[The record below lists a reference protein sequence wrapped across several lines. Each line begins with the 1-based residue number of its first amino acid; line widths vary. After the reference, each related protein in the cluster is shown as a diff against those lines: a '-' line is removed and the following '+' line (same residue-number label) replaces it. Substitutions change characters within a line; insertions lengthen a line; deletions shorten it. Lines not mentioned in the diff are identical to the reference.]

1 MFAQFFGA
9 FLLNNKLVSPDTL
22 AQAIDDK
29 KNTRMRL
36 GVLAINAGLMT
47 ADQVEHVN
55 VAQQSVDKRFGDL
68 CVDLGYLTE
77 ADVDRL
83 LSEQPTDYLLLGQTL
98 VNNGS
103 LTNAEFEQ
111 AISAY
116 KTHYQL
122 SDDDISNNQNDKL
135 SAIVKDFFHF
145 NTAENARIY
154 TDYVTLL
161 FKSFIRFIGDD
172 FTPLEAS
179 MVSAA
184 EAPYVVYQRIH
195 GKYTAELAIGC
206 PKEEYIAF
214 AERFAKE
221 EFGDVD
227 EYVNEVVGEFLN
239 VNNGLFVVN
248 ESNQSGI
255 ELSLDPQDYE
265 HDSRVAFKNQA
276 FCIPVAFAFGEID
289 FYISVT
295 EG

>member
-9 FLLNNKLVSPDTL
+9 FLLNNKLVSPQTL

-47 ADQVEHVN
+47 AEQVEHVN

-68 CVDLGYLTE
+68 CVDLGYLTS

-103 LTNAEFEQ
+103 LSNSDFES
-111 AISAY
+111 AITAY
-116 KTHYQL
+116 KNQYQL

-135 SAIVKDFFHF
+135 SAIVKDFFYF

-154 TDYVTLL
+154 TEYVTLL
-161 FKSFIRFIGDD
+161 FKDIIRFIGDD
-172 FTPLEAS
+172 FTPLES
-179 MVSAA
+179 SVVNEA
-184 EAPYVVYQRIH
+184 EAEYIVCQTIH
-195 GKYTAELAIGC
+195 GKYNAEICIAC
-206 PKEEYIAF
+206 PKAEYLAF

-221 EFGDVD
+221 TFTEPD

-248 ESNQSGI
+248 ESNQHGI
-255 ELSLDPQDYE
+255 ELSLDPQQYIHNGSVKYDG
-265 HDSRVAFKNQA
+265 QA
-276 FCIPVAFAFGEID
+276 FCIPVAFAFGEVE
-289 FYISVT
+289 FVISIK
-295 EG
+295 

>member
-9 FLLNNKLVSPDTL
+9 YLLNNKLVSPETL

-47 ADQVEHVN
+47 AEQVEHVN

-68 CVDLGYLTE
+68 CVDLGYLTS

-98 VNNGS
+98 VNNGT
-103 LTNAEFEQ
+103 LTNAEFES
-111 AISAY
+111 AITAY
-116 KTHYQL
+116 KEHYQL

-154 TDYVTLL
+154 TEYVTLL
-161 FKSFIRFIGDD
+161 FKNIIRFIGDD

-179 MVSAA
+179 IVNDA
-184 EAPYVVYQRIH
+184 EAEFIVRQKIH
-195 GKYTAELAIGC
+195 GKYTADVCIAC
-206 PKEEYIAF
+206 PRSEYIDF

-221 EFGDVD
+221 ELSDAD
-227 EYVNEVVGEFLN
+227 EYVNEIVGEFLN

-248 ESNQSGI
+248 ESNQLGI
-255 ELSLDPQDYE
+255 ELSLDPQNYLR
-265 HDSRVAFKNQA
+265 DSSVKFDCPA
-276 FCIPVAFAFGEID
+276 FCIPVAFAFGEVEFI
-289 FYISVT
+289 ISIT
-295 EG
+295 

>member
-9 FLLNNKLVSPDTL
+9 YLLNNKLVSPDTL

-47 ADQVEHVN
+47 AEQVEHVN

-68 CVDLGYLTE
+68 CVDLGYLTS

-103 LTNAEFEQ
+103 LSNAEFES
-111 AISAY
+111 AITAY
-116 KTHYQL
+116 KEHYQL

-161 FKSFIRFIGDD
+161 FKNFIRFIGDD
-172 FTPLEAS
+172 FTPIESTVVSEIEAQYI
-179 MVSAA
+179 VC
-184 EAPYVVYQRIH
+184 QKIH
-195 GKYTAELAIGC
+195 GKYTAKLAIAC

-221 EFGDVD
+221 TFTEVD

-255 ELSLDPQDYE
+255 ELSLDPQNYI
-265 HDSRVAFKNQA
+265 HDGKVGFEQQA
-276 FCIPVAFAFGEID
+276 FCIPVAFAFGEIE
-289 FYISVT
+289 FIISVY
-295 EG
+295 

>member
-9 FLLNNKLVSPDTL
+9 YLLNNKLVSPETL

-47 ADQVEHVN
+47 AEQVEHVN

-68 CVDLGYLTE
+68 CVDLGYLTS

-98 VNNGS
+98 VNNGT
-103 LTNAEFEQ
+103 LTNAEFES
-111 AISAY
+111 AISSY
-116 KTHYQL
+116 KQHYQL

-154 TDYVTLL
+154 TEYVTLL
-161 FKSFIRFIGDD
+161 FKNIIRFIGDD
-172 FTPLEAS
+172 FTPLEAAI
-179 MVSAA
+179 VNEA
-184 EAPYVVYQRIH
+184 EAEFIVRQSIH
-195 GKYTAELAIGC
+195 GKYTADVCIAC
-206 PKEEYIAF
+206 SKAEYIDF

-221 EFGDVD
+221 ELNDAD
-227 EYVNEVVGEFLN
+227 EYVNEIVGEFLN

-248 ESNQSGI
+248 ESNQLGI
-255 ELSLDPQDYE
+255 ELSLDPQNYI
-265 HDSRVAFKNQA
+265 HNGSVKFQGSA
-276 FCIPVAFAFGEID
+276 FCIPVAFAFGEIE
-289 FYISVT
+289 FIISIT
-295 EG
+295 

>member
-9 FLLNNKLVSPDTL
+9 YLLNNKLVEPDTL

-47 ADQVEHVN
+47 AEQVEHVN

-68 CVDLGYLTE
+68 CVDLGYLTS

-98 VNNGS
+98 VNNGT
-103 LTNAEFEQ
+103 LTNAEFES

-116 KTHYQL
+116 KAHYQL

-154 TDYVTLL
+154 TEYVTLL
-161 FKSFIRFIGDD
+161 FKNIIRFIGDD

-179 MVSAA
+179 VVNSADA
-184 EAPYVVYQRIH
+184 EYIVRQRIH
-195 GKYTAELAIGC
+195 GKYDADVCIAC
-206 PKEEYIAF
+206 SKAEYIDF
-214 AERFAKE
+214 AERFSKE
-221 EFGDVD
+221 ELSEAND
-227 EYVNEVVGEFLN
+227 YVNEIVGEFLN

-248 ESNQSGI
+248 ESNQLGI
-255 ELSLDPQDYE
+255 ELSLDPQTYLNNGT
-265 HDSRVAFKNQA
+265 VGFANPA
-276 FCIPVAFAFGEID
+276 FCIPVAFAFGEIE
-289 FYISVT
+289 FIISIT
-295 EG
+295 

>member
-9 FLLNNKLVSPDTL
+9 YLLNNKLVSPETL

-47 ADQVEHVN
+47 AEQVEHVN

-68 CVDLGYLTE
+68 CVDLGYLTS
-77 ADVDRL
+77 ADVERL

-98 VNNGS
+98 VNNGT
-103 LTNAEFEQ
+103 LTNAEFEA
-111 AISAY
+111 AISSY
-116 KTHYQL
+116 KEHFQL

-154 TDYVTLL
+154 TEYVTLL
-161 FKSFIRFIGDD
+161 FKNIIRFIGDD

-179 MVSAA
+179 IVNDADS
-184 EAPYVVYQRIH
+184 EYIVRQRIH
-195 GKYTAELAIGC
+195 GKYTADVCIAC
-206 PKEEYIAF
+206 PRSEYIDF

-221 EFGDVD
+221 ELHDAD
-227 EYVNEVVGEFLN
+227 EYVNEIVGEFLN
-239 VNNGLFVVN
+239 VHNGLFVVN
-248 ESNQSGI
+248 ESNQLGI
-255 ELSLDPQDYE
+255 ELSLDPQNYLHNGSVRFE
-265 HDSRVAFKNQA
+265 NPA
-276 FCIPVAFAFGEID
+276 FCIPVAFAFGEIE
-289 FYISVT
+289 FIISIT
-295 EG
+295 

>member
-9 FLLNNKLVSPDTL
+9 FLLNNKLVSPETL

-47 ADQVEHVN
+47 AEQVEHVN

-68 CVDLGYLTE
+68 CVDLGYLT
-77 ADVDRL
+77 ADDVDRL

-103 LTNAEFEQ
+103 LSNAEFEA

-116 KTHYQL
+116 KAQYQL

-135 SAIVKDFFHF
+135 SAIVKDFYHF

-154 TDYVTLL
+154 TEYVTLL
-161 FKSFIRFIGDD
+161 FKNLIRFIGDD
-172 FTPLEAS
+172 FTPIESSLAKEAEGQYI
-179 MVSAA
+179 VC
-184 EAPYVVYQRIH
+184 QKLH
-195 GKYTAELAIGC
+195 GKYTAELAIAS
-206 PKEEYIAF
+206 PRDEYLAF

-221 EFGDVD
+221 HFTEVD

-248 ESNQSGI
+248 ESNQLGI
-255 ELSLDPQDYE
+255 ELSLDPQSYYRDT
-265 HDSRVAFKNQA
+265 SVGFTQKA
-276 FCIPVAFAFGEID
+276 FCIPVAFGFGEVE
-289 FYISVT
+289 FFISII
-295 EG
+295 

>member
-9 FLLNNKLVSPDTL
+9 FLLNNKLVSPETL

-47 ADQVEHVN
+47 AEQVEHVN
-55 VAQQSVDKRFGDL
+55 VAQQSIDKRFGDL
-68 CVDLGYLTE
+68 CVDFGYLTNS
-77 ADVDRL
+77 DVDRL

-98 VNNGS
+98 VNNGT
-103 LTNAEFEQ
+103 LTNSQFEQ
-111 AISAY
+111 AITAY
-116 KTHYQL
+116 KDQYQL
-122 SDDDISNNQNDKL
+122 SDDDISSNQNDKL

-172 FTPLEAS
+172 FTPMESSVANE
-179 MVSAA
+179 A
-184 EAPYVVYQRIH
+184 EAQYIVCQKIH
-195 GKYTAELAIGC
+195 GKYTAELAIAC
-206 PKEEYIAF
+206 PKEEYISF

-221 EFGDVD
+221 DFMEVD

-255 ELSLDPQDYE
+255 ELSLEPQHYVHDGKVKFE
-265 HDSRVAFKNQA
+265 HQA
-276 FCIPVAFAFGEID
+276 FCIPVAFAFGEVE
-289 FYISVT
+289 FYISVV
-295 EG
+295 

>member
-9 FLLNNKLVSPDTL
+9 FLLNNKLVSPETL

-68 CVDLGYLTE
+68 CVDLGYLTS

-103 LTNAEFEQ
+103 LSNSDFEA
-111 AISAY
+111 AITAY
-116 KTHYQL
+116 KNQYQL
-122 SDDDISNNQNDKL
+122 SDDDISNNQNEKL

-154 TDYVTLL
+154 TEYVTLL
-161 FKSFIRFIGDD
+161 FKNIIRFIGDD
-172 FTPLEAS
+172 FTPLESSVVKEAD
-179 MVSAA
+179 A
-184 EAPYVVYQRIH
+184 EYIVCQTIH
-195 GKYTAELAIGC
+195 GKYNAEICIAC
-206 PKEEYIAF
+206 PKDEYIAF

-221 EFGDVD
+221 DLTEAD
-227 EYVNEVVGEFLN
+227 EYVNEIVGEFLN

-248 ESNQSGI
+248 ESNQLGI
-255 ELSLDPQDYE
+255 ELSLDPQQYIHNGVVKYE
-265 HDSRVAFKNQA
+265 SNAFN
-276 FCIPVAFAFGEID
+276 IPVAFAFGEVE
-289 FYISVT
+289 FVISIK
-295 EG
+295 

>member
-9 FLLNNKLVSPDTL
+9 FLLNNQLVSPETL

-68 CVDLGYLTE
+68 CVDLGYLTS

-103 LTNAEFEQ
+103 LSNADFES

-116 KTHYQL
+116 KAKYQL

-154 TDYVTLL
+154 TEYVTLL
-161 FKSFIRFIGDD
+161 FKNIIRFIGDD
-172 FTPLEAS
+172 FTPLES
-179 MVSAA
+179 CMVSEA
-184 EAPYVVYQRIH
+184 EAEYIVCQTIH
-195 GKYTAELAIGC
+195 GKYNAEICLAC
-206 PKEEYIAF
+206 PSAEYIAF

-221 EFGDVD
+221 ELSEVD
-227 EYVNEVVGEFLN
+227 EYTNEIVGEFLN

-248 ESNQSGI
+248 ESNQLGI
-255 ELSLDPQDYE
+255 ELSLDPQTYI
-265 HDSRVAFKNQA
+265 HNGSVKYGNKA
-276 FCIPVAFAFGEID
+276 FCIPVAFAFGEVE
-289 FYISVT
+289 FFISIT
-295 EG
+295 

>member
-265 HDSRVAFKNQA
+265 HDSKVPFKNQA